1 MNPSVLLERVGG
13 VSVITLN
20 RPESKNALDP
30 ATVDLLIQIFRA
42 VRYDDEVRAV
52 VLTGAGSDFCA
63 GGDVKL
69 MDQGGVG
76 VRTTEQRRAGMT
88 RYRDLVVSISS
99 LDKPV
104 IAAVDGVAYG
114 GGLSLALLADI
125 VLVSD
130 RVRMAMVFHRI
141 GLVPDIGAWFTL
153 PRIVGLQRAKE
164 LIFSTR
170 EFAAAEALQMNLA
183 LEVHPPEQLMARA
196 LEIARSFETASAT
209 ALSLSKQALQ
219 SSLQS
224 DLATMLDMEATAQ
237 AIAGGSEYA
246 RESVRRFS
254 ARESAQF
261 RWPKRSPFNDKES
274 K

>member
-20 RPESKNALDP
+20 RPDSKNALDP

-104 IAAVDGVAYG
+104 IAAVNGFALG
-114 GGLSLALLADI
+114 GGLELALIYILKNPPI
-125 VLVSD
+125 RPLYKNC
-130 RVRMAMVFHRI
+130 
-141 GLVPDIGAWFTL
+141 PDYL
-153 PRIVGLQRAKE
+153 
-164 LIFSTR
+164 
-170 EFAAAEALQMNLA
+170 
-183 LEVHPPEQLMARA
+183 
-196 LEIARSFETASAT
+196 
-209 ALSLSKQALQ
+209 
-219 SSLQS
+219 
-224 DLATMLDMEATAQ
+224 
-237 AIAGGSEYA
+237 
-246 RESVRRFS
+246 
-254 ARESAQF
+254 
-261 RWPKRSPFNDKES
+261 
-274 K
+274 